1 MWNYVAFRRMAMCGI
16 TLKKGEMGGDYSDPS
31 AKPVV
36 LVWDPSRIG
45 QNRTLLRQGPRAAG
59 EVGGC

>member
-1 MWNYVAFRRMAMCGI
+1 MCGI